1 MRYHTVREPGKGLET
16 ETHKDSQ
23 TETRV
28 VLETGMPLYCGPEP
42 LI

>member
-1 MRYHTVREPGKGLET
+1 MRHHTVREPGKGLEI

-28 VLETGMPLYCGPEP
+28 ILDTGMP
-42 LI
+42 